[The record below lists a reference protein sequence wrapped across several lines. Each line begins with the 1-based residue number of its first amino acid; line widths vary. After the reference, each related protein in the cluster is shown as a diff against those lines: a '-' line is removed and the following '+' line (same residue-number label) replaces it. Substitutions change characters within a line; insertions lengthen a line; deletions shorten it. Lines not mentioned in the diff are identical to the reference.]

1 MKTITELQKGVNKY
15 WVGLPSN
22 DLSSLEILAWHAAS
36 DLASFVEM
44 TVEPS
49 DFADAYPETYLVLVG
64 VDEYFKSI
72 RQLPPL
78 VLAHVFLMVD
88 RVNAGL
94 TARGKDKK
102 RPSKPTDA

>member
-44 TVEPS
+44 TVEPA
-49 DFADAYPETYLVLVG
+49 DFADA
-64 VDEYFKSI
+64 
-72 RQLPPL
+72 
-78 VLAHVFLMVD
+78 
-88 RVNAGL
+88 
-94 TARGKDKK
+94 
-102 RPSKPTDA
+102 